1 MARSR
6 DRAPLHDVRTE
17 WHDRGVSGDND
28 TPGADAGP
36 ERPREESPATGRV
49 VVGLD
54 DGAPATA
61 VAAALGEAG
70 MADVHELFDGVLVGT
85 APVDDAFL
93 DRVSRIAG
101 VRYAERDVLHDI

>member
-1 MARSR
+1 M
-6 DRAPLHDVRTE
+6 
-17 WHDRGVSGDND
+17 SGDND